1 MMTFMKKEIN
11 YKPINPAAFV
21 MALGYKLGNEDIG
34 SDKAIESLPKATEE
48 EKRIGRHFY
57 PSTAL
62 YLLDLSDMAS
72 MALKSA
78 GIQYKGIELDSK
90 NYDGYFILDDK
101 SSHMGKININLDLEC
116 QIELY

>member
-11 YKPINPAAFV
+11 YKPVNPAAFV

-48 EKRIGRHFY
+48 EKRTGRHFY
-57 PSTAL
+57 PSKAL

-101 SSHMGKININLDLEC
+101 SSHIGKININLDLEC